1 MYLFSCMSLQCVQ
14 LSARHHMGAL
24 VQIIC
29 YHKETAAILG
39 VGNSADDAI
48 TDARWNANNPEIP
61 DSSEAAW
68 RTIPADD
75 ALIDA
80 VYLRGGEVRWHV
92 ADGVA
97 VLT

>member
-1 MYLFSCMSLQCVQ
+1 
-14 LSARHHMGAL
+14 MGAL

-29 YHKETAAILG
+29 YHTETAAILG
-39 VGNSADDAI
+39 VGDRADDAL
-48 TDARWNANNPEIP
+48 TDARWNAGNPEI
-61 DSSEAAW
+61 DDTAW

-75 ALIDA
+75 DLINA

>member
-1 MYLFSCMSLQCVQ
+1 
-14 LSARHHMGAL
+14 

-29 YHKETAAILG
+29 YHTETAIILG
-39 VGNSADDAI
+39 VGNSADDAL
-48 TDARWNANNPEIP
+48 TDARCNVGNPDCNEK
-61 DSSEAAW
+61 AAW
-68 RTIPADD
+68 RCIAADD

-80 VYLRGGEVRWHV
+80 VHQFDGAVWWHV

>member
-1 MYLFSCMSLQCVQ
+1 
-14 LSARHHMGAL
+14 

-29 YHKETAAILG
+29 YHAETGLILG
-39 VGNSADDAI
+39 IGNRADDAI

-61 DSSEAAW
+61 ESSEADW

-80 VYLRGGEVRWHV
+80 VHQFDGAVWWRV